1 MTPKVVAWDSCE
13 LSVKDQSAGRAAE
26 LVRCCKVAALGTL
39 HNGAPSVSMVP
50 YAISEDPFAFIVLVS
65 TLSAHTKEMLADPNV
80 ALLIMEPETDTKPP
94 HTLARVSMHGKAERI
109 AQDDPRLSAAR
120 AAYSA
125 RFPDMVGLFELG
137 DFTLFAIAPAAVRV
151 VAGFAQAASIMP
163 ASLARSI
170 RG

>member
-39 HNGAPSVSMVP
+39 HHGAPSVSMVP

-65 TLSAHTKEMLADPNV
+65 TLSAHTREMLADPNV
-80 ALLIMEPETDTKPP
+80 ALLIMEPETDTKQP

-109 AQDDPRLSAAR
+109 AQDAPRLAQHVRPTARDFRTWLGCSNSATSR
-120 AAYSA
+120 YS
-125 RFPDMVGLFELG
+125 
-137 DFTLFAIAPAAVRV
+137 
-151 VAGFAQAASIMP
+151 
-163 ASLARSI
+163 RSPPL
-170 RG
+170 RCAL